1 MQNYHFKRKGESK
14 MASFVELV
22 PNKKYKLFVE
32 LESNPD
38 GSRNRR
44 TKVVQANGK
53 REARRLLSKFEQ
65 DIMENSHLS
74 IDNPFMPAF
83 IDRWRTNY
91 AKTELDAATLES
103 YDISLKQIKRYFK
116 KKKIKA
122 IRPLHIIE
130 FYTEERNAG
139 RGSLETKHKVLQSL
153 FKHAILWKYIEKDNN
168 PMEDVAK
175 PKTEN
180 KQHKDFYN
188 KNELKILF
196 RLLEE
201 QPEHHQL
208 MTKCALYGGLRRG
221 EVLGIA
227 EDSIDFENNT
237 ITVRRSLQCTKS
249 KGLVLKE
256 TKGKDARIVILPEMF
271 MEEIQ
276 DYYRKRTQ
284 LKRDIGNL
292 WTGFKDQ
299 NKKDIFLLFG
309 DECGKP
315 YRPDSVSQYWGRF
328 MNRNQDKIK
337 RIRFHDLRH
346 SSASLILSEGV
357 NMKIVQ
363 KRLGHKDIRTTLNMY
378 SHITTED
385 EQKASDVFNVFY

>member
-1 MQNYHFKRKGESK
+1 
-14 MASFVELV
+14 MASFVELI

-44 TKVVQANGK
+44 TKVIQASGK

-65 DIMENSHLS
+65 EIMENSHLS
-74 IDNPFMPAF
+74 IDNPYMPAF

-91 AKTELDAATLES
+91 AQTELDMATLES

-122 IRPLHIIE
+122 IKPLHIIE
-130 FYTEERNAG
+130 FYTEERKAG

-153 FKHAILWKYIEKDNN
+153 FKHAIVWKYIDKEEN
-168 PMEDVAK
+168 PMEDVSK
-175 PKTEN
+175 PKTQK

-188 KNELKILF
+188 KHELKELF
-196 RLLEE
+196 KLLED

-208 MTKCALYGGLRRG
+208 MAKCALYGGLRRG

-227 EDSIDFENNT
+227 DDSIDFESNT
-237 ITVRRSLQCTKS
+237 ITVKRSLQCTKS
-249 KGLVLKE
+249 KGIVLKE
-256 TKGKDARIVILPEMF
+256 TKGKDARIIILPDKF
-271 MEEIQ
+271 MEELQ
-276 DYYRKRTQ
+276 AYHKKKLQ
-284 LKRDIGNL
+284 LKKDMGTL
-292 WTGFKDQ
+292 WTGFEDQ
-299 NKKDIFLLFG
+299 NKKKVFLLFS
-309 DECGKP
+309 DVHGKP
-315 YRPDSVSQYWGRF
+315 FRPDSVTQLWGRF

-385 EQKASDVFNVFY
+385 EQKASDVFNVLF

>member
-1 MQNYHFKRKGESK
+1 

-44 TKVVQANGK
+44 TKVVKANGK
-53 REARRLLSKFEQ
+53 REARKLLSKFEQ
-65 DIMENSHLS
+65 EIIENSHLS

-83 IDRWRTNY
+83 IDRWRKNY
-91 AKTELDAATLES
+91 AQTELDVATLES
-103 YDISLKQIKRYFK
+103 YNISLKQIERYFK

-122 IRPLHIIE
+122 IKPLHIIE
-130 FYTEERNAG
+130 FYTSERNAG

-153 FKHAILWKYIEKDNN
+153 FKHAVIWKYIDKEDN

-175 PKTEN
+175 PKTKR

-188 KNELKILF
+188 KHELKILF
-196 RLLEE
+196 EMLGE
-201 QPEHHQL
+201 QPEHQQL
-208 MTKCALYGGLRRG
+208 IAKCALYGGLRRG

-227 EDSIDFENNT
+227 DDAIDFESNK
-237 ITVRRSLQCTKS
+237 ITVMRSLQCTKS
-249 KGLVLKE
+249 KGFVLKE
-256 TKGKDARIVILPEMF
+256 TKGRDSRIVIFPDKF
-271 MEEIQ
+271 MQELYR
-276 DYYRKRTQ
+276 YYKRRLQ
-284 LKRDIGNL
+284 IKKDMGKL
-292 WTGFKDQ
+292 WTGFLDQ
-299 NKKDIFLLFG
+299 NQKDIFLLFG
-309 DECGKP
+309 NEYGNP
-315 YRPDSVSQYWGRF
+315 FRPDSVSQFWDRF
-328 MNRNQDKIK
+328 MNRNKDKIK

-385 EQKASDVFNVFY
+385 EQKASDVFNDFF

>member
-1 MQNYHFKRKGESK
+1 

-65 DIMENSHLS
+65 EIMENSHLS

-83 IDRWRTNY
+83 IDRWHTNY
-91 AKTELDAATLES
+91 AKTELNAATLES
-103 YDISLKQIKRYFK
+103 YENSLIRIKGYFK

-130 FYTEERNAG
+130 FYTSERNAG

-153 FKHAILWKYIEKDNN
+153 FKHAVLWKYIEKDNN
-168 PMEDVAK
+168 PMDDVTK

-180 KQHKDFYN
+180 RQHKDFYN
-188 KNELKILF
+188 KNELKMLF
-196 RLLEE
+196 NLLAK
-201 QPEHHQL
+201 QPVHQQL
-208 MTKCALYGGLRRG
+208 IIKCALYGGLRRG
-221 EVLGIA
+221 EVLGLA
-227 EDSIDFENNT
+227 DDSIDFVNNSL
-237 ITVRRSLQCTKS
+237 TVRRSIQCTKS

-256 TKGKDARIVILPEMF
+256 TKGKDARIVILPKKF
-271 MEEIQ
+271 MDELH
-276 DYYRKRTQ
+276 DFYRKRTQ
-284 LKRDIGNL
+284 LKHDMGDL
-292 WTGFKDQ
+292 WIGFKDQ
-299 NKKDIFLLFG
+299 NKKDVFLLFG
-309 DECGKP
+309 DEFGNP
-315 YRPDSVSQYWGRF
+315 YRPDSVSQFWGRF
-328 MNRNQDKIK
+328 MNRNKEKIK